1 MQLSYNLKCRYSAR
15 CSAGCRL
22 FMANA
27 NNFIKIMRQPSEFHH
42 TGEGALIIY
51 LLFLKLFLRH
61 APTSRPTGDE
71 DSSFMY
77 YVFVGGSR
85 ISNIALALRG
95 AVH

>member
-42 TGEGALIIY
+42 TREGALIIY
-51 LLFLKLFLRH
+51 LLFLKLFLRSH
-61 APTSRPTGDE
+61 LTPTGDE

-77 YVFVGGSR
+77 YVFVW
-85 ISNIALALRG
+85 
-95 AVH
+95 